1 MQSKQLIDWLLSS
14 EMPSLRYLT
23 RKNLQNIAEKDP
35 LITQDRSLMEK
46 SGPIPGILAGQ
57 ATEGHWKGEQSYYT
71 PKYDST
77 HWSMLLLHELG
88 LDSRQAAFRR
98 GIDHMLQITREE
110 LLQELDQRGHGF
122 SCFWGN
128 LLRYSNPETLEN
140 KDRLEPII
148 EYLCCDSLDSKW
160 RCAWNDEL
168 PCAWGAART
177 LWALAA
183 LPEDLRSER
192 VASSIQLGVSFLL
205 EEYNLLEANYPT
217 SGKSHPLWKRLNF
230 PLFYQADVL
239 FVLRVMAELG
249 ELSHPGAEGAMH
261 WLKGRMKKSGKWTGA
276 SPFRQRTWKQ
286 LAFKE
291 DTDRWASYFA
301 AYVVK
306 RYEQS
311 I

>member
-1 MQSKQLIDWLLSS
+1 MQSKQLIEWLLSS
-14 EMPSLRYLT
+14 ETPSLRYLT
-23 RKNLQNIAEKDP
+23 RKNLQNIDEKDP
-35 LITQDRSLMEK
+35 LITRDRSLME
-46 SGPIPGILAGQ
+46 STGPIPGILAGQ

-71 PKYDST
+71 PKYVST

-110 LLQELDQRGHGF
+110 LLQELDQQGHGF

-140 KDRLEPII
+140 KDRIEPII
-148 EYLCCDSLDSKW
+148 EYLCRDSLDSKW

-192 VASSIQLGVSFLL
+192 VASSIQHGVSFLL
-205 EEYNLLEANYPT
+205 EEYELHEANYPT

-249 ELSHPGAEGAMH
+249 ELSHPGTEGAIH
-261 WLKGRMKKSGKWTGA
+261 WLKGKMMKSGRWTGA

-286 LAFKE
+286 LAFKG

>member
-1 MQSKQLIDWLLSS
+1 MLSKQLIDWLLRS
-14 EMPSLRYLT
+14 ETPSLRYLT
-23 RKNLQNIAEKDP
+23 RKNLQNIAEKDA

-46 SGPIPGILAGQ
+46 SGPIPEILAVQ
-57 ATEGHWKGEQSYYT
+57 AIEGHWKGERSYYT
-71 PKYDST
+71 PKYVST

-88 LDSRQAAFRR
+88 LDSRQDAFRM
-98 GIDHMLQITREE
+98 GIDHMLQVSSEE

-128 LLRYSNPETLEN
+128 LLRYANPETLEN
-140 KDRLEPII
+140 KERLEPII
-148 EYLCCDSLDSKW
+148 EYLCRDSLDSKW

-183 LPEDLRSER
+183 LPENLRSER
-192 VASSIQLGVSFLL
+192 VASSIQHGVSFLL
-205 EEYNLLEANYPT
+205 EEYELLEAKYPT
-217 SGKSHPLWKRLNF
+217 SGKVHPLWKRLNF

-249 ELSHPGAEGAMH
+249 ELSHPGAEGAID
-261 WLKGRMKKSGKWTGA
+261 WLRGRMKKSGRWSGA

-286 LAFKE
+286 LARKE
-291 DTDRWASYFA
+291 DADRWASYFA
-301 AYVVK
+301 AYIVM

-311 I
+311 A